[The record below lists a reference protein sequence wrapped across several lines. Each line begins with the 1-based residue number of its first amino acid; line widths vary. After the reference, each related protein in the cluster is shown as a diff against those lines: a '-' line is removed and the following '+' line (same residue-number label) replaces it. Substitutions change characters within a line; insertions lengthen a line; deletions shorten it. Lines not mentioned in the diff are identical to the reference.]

1 MLSGWLKKTVR
12 AWTKEAL
19 NLLFAPSSNNA
30 TYPAVASIGDAK
42 VLVIMLT
49 HLGDCV
55 IYQPFLAGLLSV
67 RREGETVHL
76 LVKSGIEDL
85 FSSCSRLTLWPFH
98 CPWVGTGKWVDNA
111 RDWIRLIIDLRK
123 SCFDIV
129 IVTHPHFLTSLT
141 ARLIGAKYIV
151 GFAEAGDQLLDETL
165 PDCASDP
172 MIGARRD
179 LLMEELGIPTSTEKA
194 WPYYDESRISHG
206 TELAHAALLVAGNN
220 CGMHPDEMNYLCI
233 HPGAGGA
240 QKIWPWQNF
249 VRLVEQTV
257 RDDGLPILLVGGRL
271 EIELCKRIEA
281 ALSGQRVVVN
291 LAGQLDVQALFGV
304 LHSAIAYV
312 GNDSGPSHL
321 AASSGIPVL
330 VIFGPFSNPDIWKP
344 EGENVNIVV
353 LPDKTFREEDSVA
366 AVALSFQKL
375 LDTTLESRNLN
386 VH

>member
-1 MLSGWLKKTVR
+1 MTHKTSVKQACSGSGFMLSGWLKKTVR

-151 GFAEAGDQLLDETL
+151 GFAEAGDQLRGVL
-165 PDCASDP
+165 
-172 MIGARRD
+172 RR
-179 LLMEELGIPTSTEKA
+179 LE
-194 WPYYDESRISHG
+194 
-206 TELAHAALLVAGNN
+206 ALLQFVGVAERLAQTAEIKRERRG
-220 CGMHPDEMNYLCI
+220 GE
-233 HPGAGGA
+233 AGREQQEKSARAHWYSPFFCSRRYVSTAAGVNA
-240 QKIWPWQNF
+240 RHWASSQLKSSRAW
-249 VRLVEQTV
+249 VRL
-257 RDDGLPILLVGGRL
+257 RR
-271 EIELCKRIEA
+271 A
-281 ALSGQRVVVN
+281 A
-291 LAGQLDVQALFGV
+291 
-304 LHSAIAYV
+304 
-312 GNDSGPSHL
+312 
-321 AASSGIPVL
+321 
-330 VIFGPFSNPDIWKP
+330 
-344 EGENVNIVV
+344 
-353 LPDKTFREEDSVA
+353 
-366 AVALSFQKL
+366 
-375 LDTTLESRNLN
+375 
-386 VH
+386 